1 MKIKTILCQCFA
13 LLMFTMGLRTVSAQD
28 VAVGVPRFTLAVI
41 IPSGPYKLGDNI
53 RLHVRL
59 TNITDQIVYIPV
71 PPGVEWGDRVYRF
84 ELVDSSGK
92 PVLKWSD
99 LVTPKKVAPETLGTG
114 SSQSKAVQPA
124 GTLEQDVSLERKYKI
139 TEAGRY
145 TLRVSL
151 RDSLAKVLVVSDP
164 VVVEIV
170 PAS

>member
-1 MKIKTILCQCFA
+1 MKIKTILGQCLA
-13 LLMFTMGLRTVSAQD
+13 LLMFTMGLRSVSAQD
-28 VAVGVPRFTLAVI
+28 ISVGVPRFSLSVI
-41 IPSGPYKLGDNI
+41 VPSNSYKLGDNI

-59 TNITDQIVYIPV
+59 TNITNQIVYIPV
-71 PPGVEWGDRVYRF
+71 PPGVEWGDRVYHF
-84 ELVDSSGK
+84 ELVDSDGN
-92 PVLKWSD
+92 PVPKWSD
-99 LVTPKKVAPETLGTG
+99 LATPKKVSPEILGTG

-139 TEAGRY
+139 TKAGRY

-151 RDSLAKVLVVSDP
+151 RDSLARVKVISDP